1 VDAII
6 IAEVRTMN
14 ARLSWWFRPEE
25 TWWDR
30 KERDEISIGGVT
42 RRAAGMANVG
52 SRRRRWRRKD
62 AAAGGIGEQTN
73 WGFVGEGVVEEEDA
87 VGAFDVL
94 PFVLAVLT
102 SFDVSTNVADDAD
115 VVGNL

>member
-1 VDAII
+1 
-6 IAEVRTMN
+6 
-14 ARLSWWFRPEE
+14 
-25 TWWDR
+25 
-30 KERDEISIGGVT
+30 
-42 RRAAGMANVG
+42 
-52 SRRRRWRRKD
+52 
-62 AAAGGIGEQTN
+62 
-73 WGFVGEGVVEEEDA
+73 VVEEVDA